1 MSDPGRPRTRLECLD
16 GPRPCP
22 WVGCRHHLYLNV
34 TARGELHVEFPGR
47 EPWELKQT
55 CSLDV
60 ADDGPQTLS
69 DVGDLMNVSRERIR
83 QIQATVQRRLLPM
96 VSNTRR
102 YDLVLWRDELREVA
116 RGHVDDDDDE

>member
-1 MSDPGRPRTRLECLD
+1 M
-16 GPRPCP
+16 
-22 WVGCRHHLYLNV
+22 
-34 TARGELHVEFPGR
+34 EFPGR